1 MLKMIFVTYLG
12 KKHFSRYYQ
21 KQTTFDGGSRLYRS
35 YSSRCIIP
43 NKSTY
48 HPVAMSD
55 HFMLEVNYILQE
67 PFNLFYIPKP
77 KLPFKIKPEIVN
89 DPDFVLEIQENIQ
102 IWKNLWELYK
112 YDILDWWEFMIKPGI
127 RRIAIKYSRIIN
139 KRKNGR
145 LNLLL
150 LKQIHFC
157 KMLRSGKNEFY
168 VKLKSIN
175 LEIKNY
181 YEEEAKSIQLL
192 INMRDVSESEK
203 TNIFHHSLH
212 RKKIQKS
219 AIIKIQEEGNIFLG
233 HKACSDFIQ
242 NKVAEL
248 LENPIEYNKV
258 YQEELLKEIS
268 QVFSEEDN
276 LALTKIPVKTELY
289 ETLKN
294 SNLMAA
300 PGSD

>member
-1 MLKMIFVTYLG
+1 M
-12 KKHFSRYYQ
+12 
-21 KQTTFDGGSRLYRS
+21 
-35 YSSRCIIP
+35 P

-48 HPVAMSD
+48 HPVVMSD

-157 KMLRSGKNEFY
+157 KMLRSGKN
-168 VKLKSIN
+168 
-175 LEIKNY
+175 
-181 YEEEAKSIQLL
+181 
-192 INMRDVSESEK
+192 
-203 TNIFHHSLH
+203 
-212 RKKIQKS
+212 
-219 AIIKIQEEGNIFLG
+219 
-233 HKACSDFIQ
+233 
-242 NKVAEL
+242 
-248 LENPIEYNKV
+248 
-258 YQEELLKEIS
+258 
-268 QVFSEEDN
+268 
-276 LALTKIPVKTELY
+276 
-289 ETLKN
+289 
-294 SNLMAA
+294 
-300 PGSD
+300 